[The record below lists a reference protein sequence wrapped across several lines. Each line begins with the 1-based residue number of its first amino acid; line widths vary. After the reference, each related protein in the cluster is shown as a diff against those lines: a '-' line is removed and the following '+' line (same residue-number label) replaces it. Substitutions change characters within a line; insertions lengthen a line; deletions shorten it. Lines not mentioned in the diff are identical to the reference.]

1 MLPLASHHRV
11 ESFNR
16 RGSSGM
22 SGRSKEERMAS
33 PLSNPGSNPS
43 ADPGDAGH
51 VPMTEEF
58 DSFKH
63 TMPSAGPVI
72 IGMVLLAIAIG
83 AAAYFLRATPVSSG
97 SIDQAFA
104 VNVPGQDLALA
115 TVQLSLTN
123 LSKKPLFL
131 KNVKITIRTG
141 KGELSDDFGSVSDFE
156 RYFQAFPDLRQ
167 HSIAGLTRESRIA
180 PGGQLSGSV
189 VVSFPVTKESFDSR
203 QGMTATVSYYD
214 QPTIEIKR

>member
-1 MLPLASHHRV
+1 
-11 ESFNR
+11 
-16 RGSSGM
+16 
-22 SGRSKEERMAS
+22 MAS

-83 AAAYFLRATPVSSG
+83 AAAYFMRATPVASG

-104 VNVPGQDLALA
+104 VNIPGQDLALA

-123 LSKKPLFL
+123 LAKKPLFL

-141 KGELSDDFGSVSDFE
+141 KGEFSDDFGSVSDFE

-167 HSIAGLTRESRIA
+167 HSIAGLTRETRIA
-180 PGGQLSGSV
+180 PGGQISGSV

-214 QPTIEIKR
+214 QRPIEIKR

>member
-1 MLPLASHHRV
+1 
-11 ESFNR
+11 
-16 RGSSGM
+16 
-22 SGRSKEERMAS
+22 MAS
-33 PLSNPGSNPS
+33 PLSNPGPNPS
-43 ADPGDAGH
+43 SDPDDAGH

-72 IGMVLLAIAIG
+72 IAMVLLAVAIG
-83 AAAYFLRATPVSSG
+83 AAAYFLRPTPVASG

-123 LSKKPLFL
+123 ISKKPLFL

-141 KGELSDDFGSVSDFE
+141 KGEFSDDFGSVSDFE
-156 RYFQAFPDLRQ
+156 RYFQAFPELRQ
-167 HSIAGLTRESRIA
+167 HSIAGLARESRIA
-180 PGGQLSGSV
+180 PGGQISGSV
-189 VVSFPVTKESFDSR
+189 VVSFPVSKESFDDR

-214 QPTIEIKR
+214 QRPVEIKR